1 MVFQIMSIVN
11 GPHIPDTKV
20 LLEARISP
28 LLIFRWAPDP
38 RNGCLKT
45 VHELHCLT
53 LHRKDEGSHVHVY
66 FQSLEPCVGTKSTRP
81 QIKSSGSW
89 ATLMLSIRLL
99 ESPCPLVRP
108 FVTKKY
114 RIIDSRIIYASYI
127 HTSESRIED
136 HGYMHHTY
144 RIKHHG

>member
-11 GPHIPDTKV
+11 GPRIPDTKV

-66 FQSLEPCVGTKSTRP
+66 FQSLEPCVGTKSTRL

-89 ATLMLSIRLL
+89 ATLIRLL

-108 FVTKKY
+108 SV
-114 RIIDSRIIYASYI
+114 RNHHR
-127 HTSESRIED
+127 
-136 HGYMHHTY
+136 YMHHTNMHASGSRSPA
-144 RIKHHG
+144 RIYTS

>member
-11 GPHIPDTKV
+11 GPRIPDTKV
-20 LLEARISP
+20 LLEARISH

-108 FVTKKY
+108 SVRSSVRDKIC
-114 RIIDSRIIYASYI
+114 RIIHTCSIDKYQGSQMYASY
-127 HTSESRIED
+127 TNASS
-136 HGYMHHTY
+136 TY
-144 RIKHHG
+144 A

>member
-11 GPHIPDTKV
+11 GPRIPDTKV
-20 LLEARISP
+20 PLEARISP

-66 FQSLEPCVGTKSTRP
+66 FQSLEPCVGTKSTRL

-108 FVTKKY
+108 SVRSSVRDKIC
-114 RIIDSRIIYASYI
+114 RI
-127 HTSESRIED
+127 
-136 HGYMHHTY
+136 MHTY
-144 RIKHHG
+144 IIRTCMLQDQGPGS